1 MKKKSPVFRS
11 QVSPRFFVCL
21 GFCLLVIAVGMAGC
35 GDGNDGQTTESVET
49 SSITHPQTEV
59 PSPDPPQTQPETS
72 PNTPDRTE
80 EDLRA
85 HYEALI
91 SELRAELLQEREDRY
106 ISDFEYKQR
115 LEELEKALEAWE
127 KVTVPN
133 DTPTGA
139 PPETDP
145 SETTPPPAETEP
157 PKKPADSVV
166 FNYRLE
172 NSEVIITG
180 YTGTAEI
187 VSVPSVIDGHPV
199 TAIDDYAFQNS
210 SVVSVILPGTVT
222 YVGWFAFYGC
232 FSLELISLPASVT
245 SIQYAAFDGCPR
257 LTILCPAD
265 SYAAKYAVS
274 FGLRHEYV

>member
-1 MKKKSPVFRS
+1 MKKKLPVFRS
-11 QVSPRFFVCL
+11 QVSRRLWVLL

-35 GDGNDGQTTESVET
+35 GNGDEGQATETTET
-49 SSITHPQTEV
+49 SSITQPPTEI
-59 PSPDPPQTQPETS
+59 PSSAPSQTQSEAQ
-72 PNTPDRTE
+72 PNPPDRTE
-80 EDLRA
+80 EDLRT

-91 SELRAELLQEREDRY
+91 AELRAELLQEREDRY

-127 KVTVPN
+127 KATVPN
-133 DTPTGA
+133 DTPTVA
-139 PPETDP
+139 PPETSP
-145 SETTPPPAETEP
+145 QETTPPPEETEP

-245 SIQYAAFDGCPR
+245 AIQYAAFDGCPR

-265 SYAAKYAVS
+265 SYAARYAVS

>member
-1 MKKKSPVFRS
+1 MKKKFSVFRS
-11 QVSPRFFVCL
+11 QVSPRLFVYL
-21 GFCLLVIAVGMAGC
+21 GACLLVIAVGMAGC
-35 GDGNDGQTTESVET
+35 GDNNEGQTTETWET
-49 SSITHPQTEV
+49 SSISIPPSEV
-59 PSPDPPQTQPETS
+59 TQDDPPQPQPETTS
-72 PNTPDRTE
+72 DDLSGTE
-80 EDLRA
+80 ELRT

-91 SELRAELLQEREDRY
+91 AELRAELLQEREDRY

-115 LEELEKALEAWE
+115 LEELEKALDAWE
-127 KVTVPN
+127 KVTVP
-133 DTPTGA
+133 DSTPTVA
-139 PPETDP
+139 PLETHS
-145 SETTPPPAETEP
+145 SETTTPPAEETEP
-157 PKKPADSVV
+157 PKKPADSAV

-187 VSVPSVIDGHPV
+187 VSVPSIIDGHPV
-199 TAIDDYAFQNS
+199 TAIDDYAFQNT

-222 YVGWFAFYGC
+222 SVGWFAFYGC
-232 FSLELISLPASVT
+232 FSLEIISLPASVT

-274 FGLRHEYV
+274 FGLKHEYV